1 MRFGEEELG
10 LGGGT
15 NSIGDEDA
23 EGDAIKIQEKE
34 VENLNRSRRTT
45 QSISPEKKI
54 REEQKKMAGSKKP

>member
-10 LGGGT
+10 FEGGT
-15 NSIGDEDA
+15 DSIGDEDA
-23 EGDAIKIQEKE
+23 EGDAMKIQEKE

-54 REEQKKMAGSKKP
+54 RKEQKKMTGSKKP